1 MTRRG
6 LDQVLVVDGEA
17 TCWEES
23 LPSDEEQEIIEIGI
37 CPLIV
42 ATGERL
48 PTESILVRPQRSRV
62 SDFCQR
68 LTTLTEEQIAMG
80 LSFVEAC
87 AQLRERYRAH
97 ERVWAGFGD
106 FDHLLFER
114 QCRRQG
120 LPYPFGSRHLNIKTL
135 LALFLGLP
143 AELDLATAL
152 QRLGLPL
159 ERARTIAATTMPG
172 ISLPSWR
179 ISSRA
184 IVVPRCFPRRELL
197 LCVRGC
203 NSPVLRTYHL

>member
-1 MTRRG
+1 
-6 LDQVLVVDGEA
+6 
-17 TCWEES
+17 
-23 LPSDEEQEIIEIGI
+23 
-37 CPLIV
+37 
-42 ATGERL
+42 
-48 PTESILVRPQRSRV
+48 
-62 SDFCQR
+62 
-68 LTTLTEEQIAMG
+68 LTTLTQEQIAMG

-159 ERARTIAATTMPG
+159 EGTHHRGDDDAWNIAA
-172 ISLPSWR
+172 ILAHLFARYRSASLLPS
-179 ISSRA
+179 A
-184 IVVPRCFPRRELL
+184 
-197 LCVRGC
+197 
-203 NSPVLRTYHL
+203 